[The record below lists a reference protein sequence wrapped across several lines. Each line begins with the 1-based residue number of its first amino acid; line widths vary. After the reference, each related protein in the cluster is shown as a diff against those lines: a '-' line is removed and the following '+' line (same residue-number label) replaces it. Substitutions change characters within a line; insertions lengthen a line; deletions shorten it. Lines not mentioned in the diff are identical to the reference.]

1 MSLYPQVPDSL
12 SHLKFKR
19 IDSRYCYHYEDSNVS
34 VLKSYNTIVALFVK
48 STKTVFIDEYKY
60 SGYTSTHIG
69 VWLRRFVDVVV
80 DKYICISQTHLI
92 DTILKAL
99 ANSKIELDIRYRF
112 NTDDY
117 AKIYRLHGKGGK
129 IVKIV
134 KPCNT
139 YYYAYRVNKDCN
151 EKYLTP
157 GRYGVKLSKVNYI
170 SYIPSKNL
178 KPLEGGI

>member
-19 IDSRYCYHYEDSNVS
+19 IDSRYCYHYEDSKVS
-34 VLKSYNTIVALFVK
+34 VLRSYNTIVALFVK
-48 STKTVFIDEYKY
+48 GTQTVFIDEYKY

-69 VWLRRFVDVVV
+69 VWLHRFVNGVV
-80 DKYICISQTHLI
+80 DKYIYVSQTHLI

-112 NTDDY
+112 NPDDY

-134 KPCNT
+134 KPSHT
-139 YYYAYRVNKDCN
+139 YCYACRVDKDCN
-151 EKYLTP
+151 EQYLTP
-157 GRYGVKLSKVNYI
+157 ARYGVKLSKIDYI
-170 SYIPSKNL
+170 SYIHLKNL